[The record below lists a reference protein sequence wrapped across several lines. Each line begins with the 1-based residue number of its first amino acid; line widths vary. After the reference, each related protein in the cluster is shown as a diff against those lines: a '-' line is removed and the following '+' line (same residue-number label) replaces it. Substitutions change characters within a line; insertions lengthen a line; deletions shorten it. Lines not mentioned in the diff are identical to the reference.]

1 MTLSRMLG
9 LMVLSG
15 CSCYSFEQAWQ
26 NCEDAGR
33 CLRVLDGGGD
43 DAGTDAGD
51 AGTDAGDASDAGD
64 AGRRDEPD
72 AGCAKKV
79 FNGVTEVCPTPP
91 VSPMHGNAFLTS
103 GSGSVETA
111 RAWCVE
117 KGYLGVYQYH
127 ETGARNCN
135 GCLYVSGSVAYG
147 FVVHWSTPGSGCN
160 SCGAIS
166 DISCY

>member
-1 MTLSRMLG
+1 MRFRLPMLG
-9 LMVLSG
+9 FLVLAG
-15 CSCYSFEQAWQ
+15 CYAFEQAWQ
-26 NCEDAGR
+26 TCEDAGR

-43 DAGTDAGD
+43 DAGMDARDAGMDAGD
-51 AGTDAGDASDAGD
+51 AGDAGPA
-64 AGRRDEPD
+64 DEPD

-79 FNGVTEVCPTPP
+79 FNGVTEVCPTPA
-91 VSPMHGNAFLTS
+91 VLPMHGNAFLAS

-127 ETGARNCN
+127 ESGARNCN
-135 GCLYVSGSVAYG
+135 GCLYVTGSVGYG
-147 FVVHWSTPGSGCN
+147 FVVQWGAPGSGCN
-160 SCGAIS
+160 SCGAIN